1 MNRVYMKVA
10 YLLGSLN
17 RGGTETLL
25 LDVFRSA
32 DKAPFS
38 FVGIHRKGGAY
49 RDDFYATQPVFLQCA
64 PMHHNILSYIR
75 RLRKCLQEQQVTIV
89 HAQQYIDALYAKLAT
104 WGTGIKVVETFHG
117 YDYATTRWEKILIQL
132 SIRWSDAVCF
142 VSNAQ
147 RQYYLRHYTFGNQE
161 KTHVIYNGI
170 DFSKLDVVSGPL
182 CDLPSKIAPAS
193 RGMKLAMVGNFVR
206 GRAQS
211 SLCQFLLRLAQEH
224 IPYDFYFVGKRDEK
238 EPWRY
243 DQCVQFCK
251 DNHLEMVHFLG
262 SRNDVPQIL
271 QQLDAFVYATDHDTF
286 GIAVVEAM
294 AAGVPVFVN
303 DNEVMVEVTRG
314 GEWATLYQ
322 TNNAEDLWLHFGTF
336 IRNGDACK
344 QQAQHIAQQVRQHYS
359 IEHHLQ
365 QLYEVYKRQ

>member
-1 MNRVYMKVA
+1 MKVA

-117 YDYATTRWEKILIQL
+117 YDYGTTRWEKILIQL

-142 VSNAQ
+142 VSHTQ
-147 RQYYLRHYTFGNQE
+147 REYYRQHYAFGKE
-161 KTHVIYNGI
+161 DKTHVVYNGI
-170 DFSKLDVVSGPL
+170 DFSKLDNTAEPTPALPTKIDPVS
-182 CDLPSKIAPAS
+182 
-193 RGMKLAMVGNFVR
+193 R
-206 GRAQS
+206 
-211 SLCQFLLRLAQEH
+211 
-224 IPYDFYFVGKRDEK
+224 
-238 EPWRY
+238 
-243 DQCVQFCK
+243 
-251 DNHLEMVHFLG
+251 
-262 SRNDVPQIL
+262 
-271 QQLDAFVYATDHDTF
+271 
-286 GIAVVEAM
+286 
-294 AAGVPVFVN
+294 
-303 DNEVMVEVTRG
+303 
-314 GEWATLYQ
+314 
-322 TNNAEDLWLHFGTF
+322 
-336 IRNGDACK
+336 
-344 QQAQHIAQQVRQHYS
+344 
-359 IEHHLQ
+359 
-365 QLYEVYKRQ
+365 

>member
-1 MNRVYMKVA
+1 MKIA

-32 DKAPFS
+32 AEAPFP
-38 FVGIHRKGGAY
+38 FMGIHRKGGAY
-49 RDDFYATQPVFLQCA
+49 RGDFYATSSEFVQCRPVR
-64 PMHHNILSYIR
+64 HNLIAYLI
-75 RLRKCLQEQQVTIV
+75 RLRKVLQSRQITIV

-104 WGTGIKVVETFHG
+104 VGTGIKVVETFHG
-117 YDYATTRWEKILIQL
+117 FDFGSSRLQKMLIQL
-132 SIRWSDAVCF
+132 SIRQSDAVCF
-142 VSNAQ
+142 VSHTQ
-147 RQYYLRHYTFGNQE
+147 REYYRQHYAFGKAD
-161 KTHVIYNGI
+161 KTHVVYNGI
-170 DFSKLDVVSGPL
+170 DFLKLDNTADPSPA
-182 CDLPSKIAPAS
+182 LPTKIDPAS

-206 GRAQS
+206 VRAQS

-224 IPYDFYFVGKRDEK
+224 IPYDFYFVGKCDEK

-243 DQCVQFCK
+243 DQCVQFCQ
-251 DNHLEMVHFLG
+251 DNHLDMVHFLG
-262 SRNDVPQIL
+262 SRSDVPQIL

-303 DNEVMVEVTRG
+303 DNEVMMEVTRG

-322 TNNAEDLWLHFGTF
+322 TNNTEDLWQHFGTF
-336 IRNGDACK
+336 IRNRDAYK
-344 QQAQHIAQQVRQHYS
+344 QQAKHIAQQVRQHYS